1 MSRAVI
7 DQPAS
12 RVLTIGLLIAVVFG
26 LIIRW
31 QISDQNVQ
39 KYLDKTVQRLEKDFI
54 VDFESA
60 HVHLSQWGMPLP
72 HLKIENVRLSPKK
85 NNCQSSQIYIDELDL
100 PISILGLI
108 FSRQPVDSLRAH
120 DVQVRVAQLESCFAQ
135 SISQTSAV
143 TRTEKS
149 FSFEKNLIK
158 SKSADKAADLTVL
171 NDVFQKKTK
180 SDLKEI
186 YIEQLKIVTLQKPE
200 QPVVLKQVYFDLD
213 YQSFSL
219 SQVNIRAQI
228 FALKDSKKDIY
239 FLVGDFTSTFKSN
252 DQQNIE
258 VSTNLKGRMLDGE
271 FELFAYAQTLTK
283 KMMYEL
289 KTHKVSLK
297 AFAPIIESQD
307 YDLILEKWP
316 LASSFHLFGEV
327 GWGAES
333 KLFSIK
339 MKDFEIQGE
348 NTLLTV
354 PSLDLAKK
362 NDHLVLGESELNI
375 QKLPLKYLKNY
386 PALSSLMQSIDNP
399 GDLSGRLVYENANHW
414 TLSGELKN
422 TDFIFSNRGSR
433 ELQRINLVKVFVE
446 QENQNSHLELTHFF
460 VNDQEIK
467 GFLQADYE
475 RERHLFQGQL
485 DLEGPLLNEKVWK
498 QLTDIKQKPEMK
510 VSWNFKK
517 AAEERHTLK
526 LYIPQVNFQGFE
538 LRETQVDF
546 IQSVEDENQSL
557 ALALKTN
564 EAHLEISKIKD
575 GPVQTLFKDSEL
587 GLAQDVYWAH
597 KLSLTLNGESWKKM
611 NFEFDT
617 HLRASEDSA
626 LNVDERLKSKGD
638 WENDRFS
645 GYLTVQNR
653 QRQVK
658 FNINKNLKDE
668 LIFEKTQP

>member
-1 MSRAVI
+1 
-7 DQPAS
+7 
-12 RVLTIGLLIAVVFG
+12 
-26 LIIRW
+26 
-31 QISDQNVQ
+31 
-39 KYLDKTVQRLEKDFI
+39 
-54 VDFESA
+54 
-60 HVHLSQWGMPLP
+60 
-72 HLKIENVRLSPKK
+72 
-85 NNCQSSQIYIDELDL
+85 
-100 PISILGLI
+100 
-108 FSRQPVDSLRAH
+108 
-120 DVQVRVAQLESCFAQ
+120 
-135 SISQTSAV
+135 
-143 TRTEKS
+143 
-149 FSFEKNLIK
+149 
-158 SKSADKAADLTVL
+158 
-171 NDVFQKKTK
+171 
-180 SDLKEI
+180 
-186 YIEQLKIVTLQKPE
+186 
-200 QPVVLKQVYFDLD
+200 
-213 YQSFSL
+213 
-219 SQVNIRAQI
+219 
-228 FALKDSKKDIY
+228 
-239 FLVGDFTSTFKSN
+239 
-252 DQQNIE
+252 
-258 VSTNLKGRMLDGE
+258 
-271 FELFAYAQTLTK
+271 
-283 KMMYEL
+283 
-289 KTHKVSLK
+289 
-297 AFAPIIESQD
+297 
-307 YDLILEKWP
+307 
-316 LASSFHLFGEV
+316 
-327 GWGAES
+327 
-333 KLFSIK
+333 
-339 MKDFEIQGE
+339 
-348 NTLLTV
+348 
-354 PSLDLAKK
+354 
-362 NDHLVLGESELNI
+362 
-375 QKLPLKYLKNY
+375 
-386 PALSSLMQSIDNP
+386 
-399 GDLSGRLVYENANHW
+399 
-414 TLSGELKN
+414 LSGELKN